1 MVCLCYNFTGDEMN
15 LINELELYALKNHIP
30 IMEKGGIDFLCTF
43 IKEHQIKR
51 ILEIG
56 TAIGYSAICMAQIS
70 SDIKIVTLEKDD
82 TRYEEAKINIAKA
95 KLCDQ
100 IKVIHIDA
108 LVYQSNE
115 SFDMI
120 FIDAAKAQYT
130 KFFERYENNLN
141 KDGYIIS
148 DNLGFHGL
156 VVDDSKALTRS
167 KKALVRKIR
176 AYIVYLQE
184 RSDYEFELV
193 EVGDGV
199 GVSKKS

>member
-1 MVCLCYNFTGDEMN
+1 MVFLCYNFTGDEMN

-82 TRYEEAKINIAKA
+82 TRYEEAQINIAKA

>member
-1 MVCLCYNFTGDEMN
+1 MVFLCYNFTGDEMN

-30 IMEKGGIDFLCTF
+30 IMEKDGIDFLCTF

-70 SDIKIVTLEKDD
+70 SDIKIVTLERDD
-82 TRYEEAKINIAKA
+82 TRYEEAQINIAKA

>member
-130 KFFERYENNLN
+130 KFFEQYENNLN

-176 AYIVYLQE
+176 TYIVYLQE